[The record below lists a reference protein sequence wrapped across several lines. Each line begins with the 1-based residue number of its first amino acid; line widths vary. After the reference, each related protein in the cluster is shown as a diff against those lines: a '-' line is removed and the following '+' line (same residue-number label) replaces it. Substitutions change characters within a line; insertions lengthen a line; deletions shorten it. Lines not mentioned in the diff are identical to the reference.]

1 MDIDELRN
9 ELEIA
14 LLVWDAHA
22 RHWEDYNIPD
32 IGMFNKIHSVLT
44 VAFRPLL
51 VDWNAFPDVTI
62 YLRSSLLVLEQ
73 VTRAGVNVPFPLDF
87 SGHMHAVITN
97 TCEVYMNL
105 FYTSIKEKIDFLT
118 KKIVLIQRTW
128 KKRISNPA
136 YKVCRRRIMREYQT
150 DMTTSVTRVFTDG
163 ACSDNGRKG
172 AKAAWAAVFPSFP
185 DLDCAG
191 RLEGEQTNNRAEFMA
206 AIKALEV
213 SDGPIHIF
221 TDSQLLIKIATRQW
235 KAKMNLDMVEQIERL
250 TREREVTWTHV
261 RAHTGKTDEI
271 SWWNA
276 EADRRATDQLKHM
289 I

>member
-1 MDIDELRN
+1 MEIDELRN
-9 ELEIA
+9 ELEMA

-22 RHWEDYNIPD
+22 QHWANYNRPD
-32 IGMFNKIHSVLT
+32 IEMFNKIHSVLNL
-44 VAFRPLL
+44 AFSPFLM
-51 VDWNAFPDVTI
+51 DWNAFPEVTV

-73 VTRAGVNVPFPLDF
+73 VTRAGVNVPFPFDF
-87 SGHMHAVITN
+87 SEHMHAVITN
-97 TCEVYMNL
+97 TCDVYMYL
-105 FYTSIKEKIDFLT
+105 FYTSIKKKIDFLT
-118 KKIVLIQRTW
+118 QKIVLIQRIW
-128 KKRISNPA
+128 KKRISNPE
-136 YKVCRRRIMREYQT
+136 YKVCRRRLMREFI
-150 DMTTSVTRVFTDG
+150 MTSGTRVFTDG

-221 TDSQLLIKIATRQW
+221 TDSQLLIKIATKQW
-235 KAKMNLDMVEQIERL
+235 KAKTNLDMVEQIERL
-250 TREREVTWTHV
+250 THEREVTWTHV

-271 SWWNA
+271 SRWNA